1 MKLNI
6 NMCTPFGARIGFSFS
21 NSISTLTAFIFL
33 LEVEISGKV
42 YCCSEKAE
50 PVRAG
55 ISRIWVL
62 ADFRRG
68 RVASSLVDCM
78 RAGFYLDKYLDK
90 DEFAF
95 SDPTLDGISF
105 ATKYMKS
112 EEFLVYNR

>member
-1 MKLNI
+1 M
-6 NMCTPFGARIGFSFS
+6 
-21 NSISTLTAFIFL
+21 
-33 LEVEISGKV
+33 
-42 YCCSEKAE
+42 YCCTERPE
-50 PVRAG
+50 PVRCG
-55 ISRIWVL
+55 VSRIWVL

-105 ATKYMKS
+105 ATKYMQS